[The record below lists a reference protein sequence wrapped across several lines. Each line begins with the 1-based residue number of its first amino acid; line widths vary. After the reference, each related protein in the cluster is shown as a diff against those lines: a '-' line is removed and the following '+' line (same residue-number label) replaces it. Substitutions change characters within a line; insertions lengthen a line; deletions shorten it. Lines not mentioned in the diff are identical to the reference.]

1 MLRVAIFG
9 ISKSRNGILD
19 IEIEASNVMKFFDTE
34 YFAKAV
40 EFYFDI
46 KGQYHNAPMPLKDER
61 VWSDAKVR

>member
-1 MLRVAIFG
+1 
-9 ISKSRNGILD
+9 
-19 IEIEASNVMKFFDTE
+19 MKFFDTV